1 MRTRGP
7 LITLGAVAALAAAL
21 WLGNVSQEQ
30 APAAAP
36 ATEAVATSSAPAP
49 AKVPQPPATGFPARA
64 DYLGTVPTAT
74 GEITLE
80 ISVDGDQA
88 LAYACDGDSLE
99 VWLRGDAADGVVNL
113 TSKDKTGVLDGHL
126 DGNAMVGLLTIG
138 EKNWVFTAPAAEAPA
153 GLYRYEREGVRSSWI
168 VDEDGE
174 VTGVLRRSD
183 GSLGR
188 APVLATDGTAV
199 IDGQRVRAVRVGG
212 GDV

>member
-7 LITLGAVAALAAAL
+7 LITLGAVAALAGAL
-21 WLGNVSQEQ
+21 WIGNVSQEP

-36 ATEAVATSSAPAP
+36 AAEAVATSSAPPP
-49 AKVPQPPATGFPARA
+49 ASAPQPPAPGFPARA

-80 ISVDGDQA
+80 ISVDGDRA
-88 LAYACDGDSLE
+88 VAYACDGNSVE

-113 TSKDKTGVLDGHL
+113 TSKDKAGVLDGHL
-126 DGNAMVGLLTIG
+126 EGNAMVGSLTIG
-138 EKNWVFTAPAAEAPA
+138 EKNWVFTAPASEAPA

-168 VDEDGE
+168 VDADGD

-183 GSLGR
+183 GSLGP